1 MKFEKIMTV
10 LAIALTTIV
19 SVGCMEKDAIAVGEP
34 TTESSIVSTV
44 ETTSTSTTSTFET
57 TTSSDTTTTTSETT
71 SGETSAATTELASST
86 TINTTTNEVST
97 TCLCDTNCSCAGTTS
112 SKETTT
118 MTVDEVKPEP
128 TEPTT
133 AEKAEE
139 IVDALITNVSDFLE
153 SVETQIETETEKET
167 RQREFVVYKPSTYY
181 VHRSTCHWVD
191 STCYEIEDTSGLEAR
206 KCTEC
211 NPDIEIVTP
220 YVVETTAER
229 NERASSMSADY
240 LGNFRITGY
249 YGDSQTA
256 SGKTPKTN
264 HTIAMN
270 NAQRKEL
277 GLSYGDVIY
286 IDGDTIK
293 GYYTVEDCGCKWGVI
308 DVFCSSE
315 AECYRIT
322 SYADA
327 YSNVIINEN

>member
-19 SVGCMEKDAIAVGEP
+19 SVGCMEKNAIAVEEP

-57 TTSSDTTTTTSETT
+57 TTSSDITTTTSETT
-71 SGETSAATTELASST
+71 SGETSVTTTELASST
-86 TINTTTNEVST
+86 TNTTTNEVST
-97 TCLCDTNCSCAGTTS
+97 TCLCDTNCSCAGITS

-133 AEKAEE
+133 AEKTEE
-139 IVDALITNVSDFLE
+139 IVDALIIDVSDFLE

-167 RQREFVVYKPSTYY
+167 RQREFVVYKPSTHYI
-181 VHRSTCHWVD
+181 HHSTCHWVD
-191 STCYEIEDTSGLEAR
+191 STCYEIEDTSGLETR

-220 YVVETTAER
+220 YVVETIVER
-229 NERASSMSADY
+229 NEKASSMSADY

-249 YGDSQTA
+249 CGDSQTA
-256 SGKTPKTN
+256 SGKTPKTD

-277 GLSYGDVIY
+277 GFPMV
-286 IDGDTIK
+286 T
-293 GYYTVEDCGCKWGVI
+293 
-308 DVFCSSE
+308 
-315 AECYRIT
+315 
-322 SYADA
+322 
-327 YSNVIINEN
+327 

>member
-10 LAIALTTIV
+10 LAIVLTTIV
-19 SVGCMEKDAIAVGEP
+19 SVGCMEKNAIAVEEP
-34 TTESSIVSTV
+34 TIESSIVSTV

-86 TINTTTNEVST
+86 TNEVST
-97 TCLCDTNCSCAGTTS
+97 TCLCGTNCSCAGATS
-112 SKETTT
+112 SKETTTAT

-139 IVDALITNVSDFLE
+139 IVDALITDVSDFLE
-153 SVETQIETETEKET
+153 SVETQIETEKEKET
-167 RQREFVVYKPSTYY
+167 RQREFVVYKPSTHY

-220 YVVETTAER
+220 YVVETTVER

-240 LGNFRITGY
+240 LGDFRITGY

-256 SGKTPKTN
+256 SGKTPKTD

-293 GYYTVEDCGCKWGVI
+293 GYYTVEDCGCKWEVI

-315 AECYRIT
+315 VEHYRIT

-327 YSNVIINEN
+327 YSNVVINEN

>member
-34 TTESSIVSTV
+34 TTESSIVSIV
-44 ETTSTSTTSTFET
+44 ETISTSTTETTTSTFET
-57 TTSSDTTTTTSETT
+57 TTSSDTTTTTSEIT
-71 SGETSAATTELASST
+71 SGETSAATTELASS
-86 TINTTTNEVST
+86 TTNEVST

-139 IVDALITNVSDFLE
+139 IVDALITDVSDFLE
-153 SVETQIETETEKET
+153 SVETQIETEAEKET
-167 RQREFVVYKPSTYY
+167 RQREFVVYKPSTHY

-191 STCYEIEDTSGLEAR
+191 STCYEIEDTNGLEAR

-220 YVVETTAER
+220 YVVETTVER
-229 NERASSMSADY
+229 NEKASSMSVDY

-249 YGDSQTA
+249 YGDGQTA

-286 IDGDTIK
+286 IDGDTVK

-327 YSNVIINEN
+327 YSNVVINEN